1 MSTDAG
7 AIKAASVVAD
17 AGVRRRRIEPRTV
30 ILYAAFVAVTF
41 LWMLPAIWS
50 LVTSFRYETD
60 IQRDL
65 LGLVPFPLTLEHY
78 ERILGDGQVSRWFVN
93 SFAVA
98 SLRTVIQITIC
109 SLAAFAFARIPFPGK
124 RPLFVLVLVGL
135 MLPFEAVLIPVY
147 LLFADLKMHNTW
159 AALVAPDIASPLA
172 LFLLTQFFQEIPK
185 ELDEAAYMD
194 GASRLTVY
202 RRVILP
208 LAAPVL
214 ATLVIF
220 TFLGTWNDYLWPL
233 VSATDRDA
241 MTVTIGL
248 RKLAETFGHNF
259 RDLGLKM
266 AGAWVGGIPILIFYL
281 IFQRR
286 IVSGIRLTSGL
297 K

>member
-1 MSTDAG
+1 M
-7 AIKAASVVAD
+7 
-17 AGVRRRRIEPRTV
+17 
-30 ILYAAFVAVTF
+30 
-41 LWMLPAIWS
+41 
-50 LVTSFRYETD
+50 
-60 IQRDL
+60 
-65 LGLVPFPLTLEHY
+65 TLEHY
-78 ERILGDGQVSRWFVN
+78 ERILGDGLVGRWFVN
-93 SFAVA
+93 SLAVA
-98 SLRTVIQITIC
+98 TLRTAIQLTLA
-109 SLAAFAFARIPFPGK
+109 SLAAFAFARIPFRGK
-124 RPLFVLVLVGL
+124 RPLFILVLVGL

-147 LLFADLKMHNTW
+147 LLFADLHLHNTW
-159 AALVAPDIASPLA
+159 IALVAPDIASPLA
-172 LFLLTQFFQEIPK
+172 LFLLTQFFQEIPR

-202 RRVILP
+202 RRVVMP
-208 LAAPVL
+208 LAKPVL

-233 VSATDRDA
+233 VSSTDRDA
-241 MTVTIGL
+241 MTITIGL

>member
-1 MSTDAG
+1 MSATAG
-7 AIKAASVVAD
+7 AVEPDRVTQGSIVT
-17 AGVRRRRIEPRTV
+17 RRRVTWRNIA
-30 ILYAAFVAVTF
+30 LYGAFCLVTII
-41 LWMLPAIWS
+41 WMLPATWS
-50 LVTSFRYETD
+50 LVASFRHETD

-65 LGLVPFPLTLEHY
+65 LGMVPIPFTFEHY
-78 ERILGDGQVSRWFVN
+78 ERILGDGLVARWFTN

-98 SLRTVIQITIC
+98 AIRTVLQIVLC

-124 RPLFVLVLVGL
+124 RPLFILVLLGL
-135 MLPFEAVLIPVY
+135 MLPFEAILIPVY
-147 LLFADLKMHNTW
+147 LIFADLRMHNTW
-159 AALVAPDIASPLA
+159 TALVAPDIASPLA

-194 GASRLTVY
+194 GASRFTVY
-202 RRVILP
+202 RRVIMP
-208 LAAPVL
+208 LATPVL

-220 TFLGTWNDYLWPL
+220 TFLGTWNEYLWPL
-233 VSATDRDA
+233 VSATDREA

-248 RKLAETFGHNF
+248 RKLAETFGHQV

>member
-1 MSTDAG
+1 MR
-7 AIKAASVVAD
+7 AAATTVEQDREARGTVAT
-17 AGVRRRRIEPRTV
+17 RRRFAWRNV
-30 ILYAAFVAVTF
+30 ALYGVFCLVTIM
-41 LWMLPAIWS
+41 WMLPATWS
-50 LVTSFRYETD
+50 LVASFRHETD

-65 LGLVPFPLTLEHY
+65 LGLVPIPFTFEHY
-78 ERILGDGQVSRWFVN
+78 ERILGDGLVARWFTN

-98 SLRTVIQITIC
+98 VIRTVLQLALC

-124 RPLFVLVLVGL
+124 RPLFILVLLGL
-135 MLPFEAVLIPVY
+135 MLPFEAILIPVY
-147 LLFADLKMHNTW
+147 LIFADLRMHNTW
-159 AALVAPDIASPLA
+159 TALVAPDIASPLA

-194 GASRLTVY
+194 GASRFTVY
-202 RRVILP
+202 RRVIMP
-208 LAAPVL
+208 LATPVL

-220 TFLGTWNDYLWPL
+220 TFLGTWNEYLWPL

-248 RKLAETFGHNF
+248 RKLAETFGHQV

>member
-1 MSTDAG
+1 MSA
-7 AIKAASVVAD
+7 VVRPVDPAQGSRD
-17 AGVRRRRIEPRTV
+17 GRSPRRRVDLRRVLFFAI
-30 ILYAAFVAVTF
+30 FGAVTF

-50 LVTSFRYETD
+50 LAASFRHESD

-65 LGLVPFPLTLEHY
+65 IGLIPLPFTLEHY
-78 ERILGDGQVSRWFVN
+78 ERILGDGLVSRWFVN

-98 SLRTVIQITIC
+98 ALRTAVQILIC
-109 SLAAFAFARIPFPGK
+109 SLAAFAFARIPFRGK
-124 RPLFVLVLVGL
+124 RPLFILVLLGL
-135 MLPFEAVLIPVY
+135 MLPFEAILIPVY
-147 LLFADLKMHNTW
+147 LLFADLHLHNTW

-202 RRVILP
+202 RRVVMP
-208 LAAPVL
+208 LATPVL

-220 TFLGTWNDYLWPL
+220 TFLGTWNEYLWPL

-248 RKLAETFGHNF
+248 RKLAETFGHQV

-286 IVSGIRLTSGL
+286 IVSGIRLTSGF

>member
-1 MSTDAG
+1 MS
-7 AIKAASVVAD
+7 AD
-17 AGVRRRRIEPRTV
+17 TRRQERNPTATATNRLRFDPRTA
-30 ILYAAFVAVTF
+30 ILYAVFAVFTF
-41 LWMLPAIWS
+41 MWMLPALWS
-50 LVTSFRYETD
+50 LGTSFRMEAD

-65 LGLVPFPLTLEHY
+65 INFVPIPLTLEHY
-78 ERILGDGQVSRWFVN
+78 ERILGDGLVARWFAN
-93 SFAVA
+93 SLVV
-98 SLRTVIQITIC
+98 SVLRTVIQLTLA

-124 RPLFVLVLVGL
+124 RPLFIFVLVGL

-147 LLFADLKMHNTW
+147 LLFADLHLHNTW
-159 AALVAPDIASPLA
+159 IALVAPDIASPLA
-172 LFLLTQFFQEIPK
+172 LFLLTQFFQEIPR

-202 RRVILP
+202 RRVVMP
-208 LAAPVL
+208 LAKPVL

-233 VSATDRDA
+233 VSSTDRDA
-241 MTVTIGL
+241 MTITIGL

>member
-1 MSTDAG
+1 MR
-7 AIKAASVVAD
+7 AAAPTVEQDTAAHATIAS
-17 AGVRRRRIEPRTV
+17 RRRVTWRDV
-30 ILYAAFVAVTF
+30 ALYGVFCLVTII
-41 LWMLPAIWS
+41 WMLPATWS
-50 LVTSFRYETD
+50 LVASFRHETD

-65 LGLVPFPLTLEHY
+65 LGLVPIPFTFEHY
-78 ERILGDGQVSRWFVN
+78 ERILGDGLVARWFTN

-98 SLRTVIQITIC
+98 AIRTVLQLALC

-124 RPLFVLVLVGL
+124 RPLFILVLLGL
-135 MLPFEAVLIPVY
+135 MLPFEAILIPVY
-147 LLFADLKMHNTW
+147 LIFADLRMHNTW
-159 AALVAPDIASPLA
+159 TALVAPDIASPLA
-172 LFLLTQFFQEIPK
+172 LFLLTQFFQEIPR

-194 GASRLTVY
+194 GASRFTVY
-202 RRVILP
+202 RRVIMP

-220 TFLGTWNDYLWPL
+220 TFLGTWNEYLWPL

-248 RKLAETFGHNF
+248 RKLAETFGHQV

>member
-1 MSTDAG
+1 M
-7 AIKAASVVAD
+7 
-17 AGVRRRRIEPRTV
+17 
-30 ILYAAFVAVTF
+30 
-41 LWMLPAIWS
+41 
-50 LVTSFRYETD
+50 
-60 IQRDL
+60 
-65 LGLVPFPLTLEHY
+65 
-78 ERILGDGQVSRWFVN
+78 
-93 SFAVA
+93 
-98 SLRTVIQITIC
+98 
-109 SLAAFAFARIPFPGK
+109 
-124 RPLFVLVLVGL
+124 
-135 MLPFEAVLIPVY
+135 
-147 LLFADLKMHNTW
+147 
-159 AALVAPDIASPLA
+159 APDIASPLA

-194 GASRLTVY
+194 GASRFTVY
-202 RRVILP
+202 PARDHAARRR
-208 LAAPVL
+208 PVL

-220 TFLGTWNDYLWPL
+220 TFLGTWNEYLWPL

-286 IVSGIRLTSGL
+286 IVSGIRLTSGF

>member
-1 MSTDAG
+1 MRAG
-7 AIKAASVVAD
+7 ATTVDQDRAAQATTSA
-17 AGVRRRRIEPRTV
+17 RRRVTWRDIA
-30 ILYAAFVAVTF
+30 LYGAFCLVTII
-41 LWMLPAIWS
+41 WMLPATWS
-50 LVTSFRYETD
+50 LVASFRHETD

-65 LGLVPFPLTLEHY
+65 LGLVPIPFTLEHY
-78 ERILGDGQVSRWFVN
+78 ERILGDGLVARWFTN

-98 SLRTVIQITIC
+98 AIRTVLQLTLC

-124 RPLFVLVLVGL
+124 RPLFILVLLGL
-135 MLPFEAVLIPVY
+135 MLPFEAILIPVY
-147 LLFADLKMHNTW
+147 LIFADLRMHNTW
-159 AALVAPDIASPLA
+159 TALVAPDIASPLA

-194 GASRLTVY
+194 GASRFTVY
-202 RRVILP
+202 RRVIMP
-208 LAAPVL
+208 LATPVL

-220 TFLGTWNDYLWPL
+220 TFLGTWNEYLWPL

-248 RKLAETFGHNF
+248 RKLAETFGHQV

>member
-1 MSTDAG
+1 MSDVARSIDAR
-7 AIKAASVVAD
+7 AASSAIP
-17 AGVRRRRIEPRTV
+17 VRIGNVGLRRMLFLAIFIVLTV
-30 ILYAAFVAVTF
+30 
-41 LWMLPAIWS
+41 LWMFPAIWS
-50 LVTSFRYETD
+50 LVTSFRHEAD

-65 LGLVPFPLTLEHY
+65 IGWMPLPFTLEHY
-78 ERILGDGQVSRWFVN
+78 ERILGDGLVVRWFTN

-98 SLRTVIQITIC
+98 ALRTVIQLSLC
-109 SLAAFAFARIPFPGK
+109 ALAAFAFARIPFPGK
-124 RPLFVLVLVGL
+124 RPLFLLVLVGL

-147 LLFADLKMHNTW
+147 LLFADLRLHNTW
-159 AALVAPDIASPLA
+159 VALVAPDIASPLA
-172 LFLLTQFFQEIPK
+172 LFLLTQFFQEIPR

-194 GASRLTVY
+194 GASRLTVF

-208 LAAPVL
+208 LSGPVV

-220 TFLGTWNDYLWPL
+220 TFLGTWNEYLWPL

-259 RDLGLKM
+259 RDMGLKM
-266 AGAWVGGIPILIFYL
+266 AGAWVGGIPILVFYL

-286 IVSGIRLTSGL
+286 IVSGIRLTSGF

>member
-1 MSTDAG
+1 VSTVARLAEPHSG
-7 AIKAASVVAD
+7 SVVVS
-17 AGVRRRRIEPRTV
+17 VRRRRIEPRSV
-30 ILYAAFVAVTF
+30 ALYLIFGVVTF
-41 LWMLPAIWS
+41 LWMLPAVWS

-65 LGLVPFPLTLEHY
+65 LGLIPFPLTLEHY
-78 ERILGDGQVSRWFVN
+78 ERILGDGLVARWFVN
-93 SFAVA
+93 SLAVA
-98 SLRTVIQITIC
+98 ALRTAIQLTLC

-124 RPLFVLVLVGL
+124 RPLFIFVLVGL

-147 LLFADLKMHNTW
+147 LLFADLRLHNTW
-159 AALVAPDIASPLA
+159 AALIAPDIASPLA

-194 GASRLTVY
+194 GASRFTVY

-208 LAAPVL
+208 LAKPVL

-286 IVSGIRLTSGL
+286 IVSGIRLTSGF

>member
-1 MSTDAG
+1 V
-7 AIKAASVVAD
+7 AA
-17 AGVRRRRIEPRTV
+17 
-30 ILYAAFVAVTF
+30 
-41 LWMLPAIWS
+41 
-50 LVTSFRYETD
+50 
-60 IQRDL
+60 
-65 LGLVPFPLTLEHY
+65 
-78 ERILGDGQVSRWFVN
+78 
-93 SFAVA
+93 
-98 SLRTVIQITIC
+98 LRTIVQLSLC
-109 SLAAFAFARIPFPGK
+109 ALAAFAFARIPFPGK
-124 RPLFVLVLVGL
+124 RPLFILVLVGL
-135 MLPFEAVLIPVY
+135 MLPFEALVIPVY
-147 LLFADLKMHNTW
+147 LLFADLRLHNTW
-159 AALVAPDIASPLA
+159 WALAAPDIASPLA

-194 GASRLTVY
+194 GASRFTVF

-208 LAAPVL
+208 LSTPVL

-220 TFLGTWNDYLWPL
+220 TFLGTWNEYLWPL
-233 VSATDRDA
+233 VSATDREA

-286 IVSGIRLTSGL
+286 ILSGIRLTSGF

>member
-1 MSTDAG
+1 MR
-7 AIKAASVVAD
+7 AAAPTVDQDHAARAAVTH
-17 AGVRRRRIEPRTV
+17 RRRLSWRDV
-30 ILYAAFVAVTF
+30 ALYGAFCLVTIM
-41 LWMLPAIWS
+41 WMLPATWS
-50 LVTSFRYETD
+50 LVASFRHETD

-65 LGLVPFPLTLEHY
+65 LGLVPIPFTLEHY
-78 ERILGDGQVSRWFVN
+78 ERILGDGLVAQWFTN

-98 SLRTVIQITIC
+98 AIRTVLQIALC

-124 RPLFVLVLVGL
+124 RPLFILVLLGL
-135 MLPFEAVLIPVY
+135 MLPFEAILIPVY
-147 LLFADLKMHNTW
+147 LIFADLRMHNTW
-159 AALVAPDIASPLA
+159 TALVAPDIASPLA

-194 GASRLTVY
+194 GASRFTVY

-208 LAAPVL
+208 LAKPVL

-220 TFLGTWNDYLWPL
+220 TFLGTWNEYLWPL

-248 RKLAETFGHNF
+248 RKLAETFGHQV

>member
-1 MSTDAG
+1 LSASAG
-7 AIKAASVVAD
+7 SNENAAAD
-17 AGVRRRRIEPRTV
+17 SGHRRRNNALRLGAYALFA
-30 ILYAAFVAVTF
+30 ILTF

-50 LVTSFRYETD
+50 LVTSFRMESD

-65 LGLVPFPLTLEHY
+65 IGFMPFPLTLEHY
-78 ERILGDGQVSRWFVN
+78 ERILGDGLVGRWFVN
-93 SFAVA
+93 SLAVA
-98 SLRTVIQITIC
+98 TLRTAIQLTLA
-109 SLAAFAFARIPFPGK
+109 SLAAFAFARIPFRCN
-124 RPLFVLVLVGL
+124 RPLFILVLVGL

-147 LLFADLKMHNTW
+147 LLFADLHLHNTW
-159 AALVAPDIASPLA
+159 IALVAPDIASPLA
-172 LFLLTQFFQEIPK
+172 LFLLTQFFQEIPR

-202 RRVILP
+202 RRVVMP
-208 LAAPVL
+208 LAKPVL

-233 VSATDRDA
+233 VSSTDRDA
-241 MTVTIGL
+241 MTITIGL